1 MVNLTHYKMRIS
13 KKNEVYLKI
22 TDIEPSLAAEV
33 NDFFTFEVPGFKYM
47 PAYRNKTW
55 DGKIRLYNIVTGEIY
70 MGLLPYIEE
79 YLQNN
84 GELYELE
91 EGLRSERDVARSVVQ
106 GFVRGLRPTLNG
118 RRIKIRDYQ
127 IDAIAHAIATNRSLL
142 ISPTASGKSL
152 IIYCLVRYYQMME
165 LKTLILVPTTSLVE
179 QMYKDFEDYGWSSGT
194 YCQKIYQGYDRK
206 VEKDVVISTWQSL
219 HRMPRA
225 YFRQFGAVF
234 GDEAHLFKAKS
245 LTGIM
250 TKLDTCEYRFGLTGT
265 LDGTQTHRLVLEGL
279 FGKAKYVVTTKE
291 LIDNKTLSNLKINCI
306 VLKYP
311 DEDRQIVKDFE
322 YAAELE
328 YIVTKIER
336 NNFLCDL
343 VGHCVGNTLCLFQ
356 FVEKHGEPLYNIIND
371 KYKDRKVFFVYGGVS
386 TDTREEIRE
395 IVENETDA
403 IIVASYGTF
412 STGINIRNI
421 DNIVFASPSKSK
433 IRVLQSLG
441 RGLRLGDKSKSLKV
455 FDISD
460 DLTSAG
466 GRINFTLRHFQ
477 QRLNIYDEQKFDY
490 KIDKVKL
497 K

>member
-1 MVNLTHYKMRIS
+1 MNLTHYKMRIS

-106 GFVRGLRPTLNG
+106 GFVRGIRPTLNG
-118 RRIKIRDYQ
+118 RRIKVRDYQ

-206 VEKDVVISTWQSL
+206 VEKDVVISTWQSI

-225 YFRQFGAVF
+225 YFRQFGVVF

-250 TKLDTCEYRFGLTGT
+250 TKLDICKYRFGLTGT

-455 FDISD
+455 FDLAD
-460 DLTSAG
+460 DLTSESS
-466 GRINFTLRHFQ
+466 RLNFTLRHFQ

>member
-1 MVNLTHYKMRIS
+1 MEQVSSKMLIS
-13 KKNEVYLKI
+13 KKNEVYIKLQ
-22 TDIEPSLAAEV
+22 DVEPSVAAEL

-47 PAYRNKTW
+47 PAYRNKMW

-91 EGLRSERDVARSVVQ
+91 DGLRNEREVARSVVQ

-118 RRIKIRDYQ
+118 KRIKIRDYQ
-127 IDAIAHAIATNRSLL
+127 IDAITHAIATNRSLL

-152 IIYCLVRYYQMME
+152 IIYCVVRYYQMME

-206 VEKDVVISTWQSL
+206 VEKDVVISTWQSI

-250 TKLDTCEYRFGLTGT
+250 TKLDHCKYRFGLTGT

-291 LIDNKTLSNLKINCI
+291 LIDNKTLSELKINCI

-311 DEDRQIVKDFE
+311 DDDIQITKDFDYHE
-322 YAAELE
+322 ELE
-328 YIVTKIER
+328 YIVTKTER
-336 NNFLCDL
+336 NNFLCEL
-343 VGHCVGNTLCLFQ
+343 VGHCNGNTLALFQ
-356 FVEKHGEPLYNIIND
+356 FVEKHGEPLYKLIED
-371 KYKDRKVFFVYGGVS
+371 KYKDRKVFFVYGGVD
-386 TDTREEIRE
+386 TDTREQIRE
-395 IVENETDA
+395 IVENEKNS

-421 DNIVFASPSKSK
+421 NNIVFSSPSKSK
-433 IRVLQSLG
+433 IRVLQSIG
-441 RGLRLGDKSKSLKV
+441 RGLRRGNKGQSLTV

-460 DLTSAG
+460 DLSFFN
-466 GRINFTLRHFQ
+466 RINFTLRHFQ
-477 QRLNIYDEQKFDY
+477 QRLNIYKEQGFNY

-497 K
+497 

>member
-1 MVNLTHYKMRIS
+1 MRIS

-22 TDIEPSLAAEV
+22 TDVEPSLAAEV

-84 GELYELE
+84 GEYYELE
-91 EGLRSERDVARSVVQ
+91 EGLRSERTVARSVVQ
-106 GFVRGLRPTLNG
+106 GFIRGIRPTLGG
-118 RRIKIRDYQ
+118 RKIKIRDYQ
-127 IDAIAHAIATNRSLL
+127 IDAVSHAIATNRSLL

-206 VEKDVVISTWQSL
+206 VVKDVVISTWQSI
-219 HRMPRA
+219 HRMPRP

-250 TKLDTCEYRFGLTGT
+250 TKLDHCKYRFGLTGT

-291 LIDNKTLSNLKINCI
+291 LIDNKTLADLQIKCI
-306 VLKYP
+306 ILNYP
-311 DEDRQIVKDFE
+311 DEDRQTVKEFD
-322 YAAELE
+322 YGAELE
-328 YIVTKIER
+328 YIVTKEER
-336 NNFLCDL
+336 NLFVCDL
-343 VGHCVGNTLCLFQ
+343 VGHCNGNTLCLFQ
-356 FVEKHGEPLYNIIND
+356 FVEKHGKPLYSIIEE
-371 KYKDRKVFFVYGGVS
+371 KYKDRKVFFVYGGVD
-386 TDTREEIRE
+386 TDTREQIRE
-395 IVENETDA
+395 IVENETNS

-421 DNIVFASPSKSK
+421 DNIVFSSPSKSK

-441 RGLRLGDKSKSLKV
+441 RGLRVGDKSKSLRL
-455 FDISD
+455 FDIAD
-460 DLTSAG
+460 DLSYSSKL
-466 GRINFTLRHFQ
+466 NFTLRHFK
-477 QRLNIYDEQKFDY
+477 QRLNIYDEQGFNY

-497 K
+497 

>member
-1 MVNLTHYKMRIS
+1 MVQSLNTSMLIS
-13 KKNEVYLKI
+13 KKNEVYIVLK
-22 TDIEPSLAAEV
+22 DVEPSTAAEL

-47 PAYRNKTW
+47 PAYRNKMW

-84 GELYELE
+84 GEHYELA
-91 EGLRSERDVARSVVQ
+91 EGIRGERDVAPSVVQ

-118 RRIKIRDYQ
+118 RRIKVRDYQ
-127 IDAIAHAIATNRSLL
+127 IDAIAHAIAADRSLL

-206 VEKDVVISTWQSL
+206 VEKDVVISTWQSI

-250 TKLDTCEYRFGLTGT
+250 TKLDTCKYRFGLTGT

-279 FGKAKYVVTTKE
+279 FGKAKYVITTKE
-291 LIDNKTLSNLKINCI
+291 LIDNKTLSELKINCI

-311 DEDRQIVKDFE
+311 DEDIQITKDFDYHE
-322 YAAELE
+322 ELE
-328 YIVTKIER
+328 YIVTKVER
-336 NNFLCDL
+336 NNFLCEL
-343 VGHCVGNTLCLFQ
+343 VGHCSGNTLTLFQ
-356 FVEKHGEPLYNIIND
+356 FVEKHGEPLYKLIKD
-371 KYKDRKVFFVYGGVS
+371 KYKDRKVFFVYGGVD
-386 TDTREEIRE
+386 TDTREQIRE
-395 IVENETDA
+395 IVENEENS

-441 RGLRLGDKSKSLKV
+441 RGLRRGDKSKSLKV

-460 DLTSAG
+460 DLTSESS
-466 GRINFTLRHFQ
+466 RVNFTLRHFQ
-477 QRLNIYDEQKFDY
+477 QRLNIYKEQNFNF

-497 K
+497 

>member
-1 MVNLTHYKMRIS
+1 MLIS
-13 KKNEVYLKI
+13 KKNEVYIKLK
-22 TDIEPSLAAEV
+22 DVEPSTAAEL

-47 PAYRNKTW
+47 PAYRNKMW
-55 DGKIRLYNIVTGEIY
+55 DGKIRLYNIVTGEVY

-79 YLQNN
+79 YLKNN
-84 GELYELE
+84 GEYYELE
-91 EGLRSERDVARSVVQ
+91 EGLRSERAVARSVVQ
-106 GFVRGLRPTLNG
+106 GFIRGIRPTLGG
-118 RRIKIRDYQ
+118 RKIKIRDYQ
-127 IDAIAHAIATNRSLL
+127 IDAVSHAIVTNRSLL

-206 VEKDVVISTWQSL
+206 VVKDVVISTWQSI
-219 HRMPRA
+219 HRMPRP

-250 TKLDTCEYRFGLTGT
+250 TKLDHCKYRFGLTGT

-291 LIDNKTLSNLKINCI
+291 LIDNKTLADLQIKCI
-306 VLKYP
+306 ILNYP
-311 DEDRQIVKDFE
+311 DEDRQTVKEFD
-322 YAAELE
+322 YGAELE
-328 YIVTKIER
+328 YIVTKEER
-336 NNFLCDL
+336 NLFVCDL
-343 VGHCVGNTLCLFQ
+343 VGHCNGNTLCLFQ
-356 FVEKHGEPLYNIIND
+356 FVEKHGKPLYSIIEE
-371 KYKDRKVFFVYGGVS
+371 KYKDRKVFFVYGGVD
-386 TDTREEIRE
+386 TDTREQIRE
-395 IVENETDA
+395 IVENETNS

-421 DNIVFASPSKSK
+421 DNIVFSSPSKSK

-441 RGLRLGDKSKSLKV
+441 RGLRVGDKSKSLRL
-455 FDISD
+455 FDIAD
-460 DLTSAG
+460 DLSYSS
-466 GRINFTLRHFQ
+466 RLNFTLRHFK
-477 QRLNIYDEQKFDY
+477 QRLNIYDEQGFNY

-497 K
+497 